1 MTRRVPIREQRV
13 FLCAAGPRTFA
24 AMLTINLAHT
34 TDMPELERLAALDS
48 ADPLSGDVLVGR
60 VNGEM
65 RAALSL
71 RDGRAIAD
79 PFVRSADLVRLLRA
93 WTS

>member
-48 ADPLSGDVLVGR
+48 ADPLNGDVLLGR
-60 VNGEM
+60 VDGQL

-71 RDGRAIAD
+71 RDGRAVAD
-79 PFVRSADLVRLLRA
+79 PFSRSAHVVKLLRT